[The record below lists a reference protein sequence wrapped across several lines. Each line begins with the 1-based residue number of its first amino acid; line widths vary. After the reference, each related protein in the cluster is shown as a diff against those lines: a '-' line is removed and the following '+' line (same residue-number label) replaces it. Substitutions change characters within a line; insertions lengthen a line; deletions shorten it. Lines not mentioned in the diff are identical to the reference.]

1 MPALGLFDVLHDLES
16 PHAEVLLILCAQ
28 LEHSAHP
35 LHVQARQDKALGMED
50 KDTRGL
56 TRT

>member
-1 MPALGLFDVLHDLES
+1 VPALGFFNVLHDLES
-16 PHAEVLLILCAQ
+16 PHAKILLILRAQ
-28 LEHSAHP
+28 LKNSAHP